1 MKVCTII
8 INDDSIYEGRETFF
22 VELIEPAYTLIGNTS
37 KVAVTISDTEDG
49 RVSSCFICF
58 IPLVNLYT
66 CIRFVEFKSWL
77 KDKWYAICMC
87 ASVHACMC
95 FIYYKVYI
103 IYFVTVLGHLIDNDV
118 CSNFCCVWFNRPL
131 HYCIK
136 PTEKLMF
143 LYVCRTSDNVWE
155 ESLRSEWK
163 FGSSVRQSH

>member
-66 CIRFVEFKSWL
+66 CICFEVDSKTNGMLFVCVRP
-77 KDKWYAICMC
+77 CM
-87 ASVHACMC
+87 HACAL
-95 FIYYKVYI
+95 FITKSI
-103 IYFVTVLGHLIDNDV
+103 LSTSL
-118 CSNFCCVWFNRPL
+118 
-131 HYCIK
+131 
-136 PTEKLMF
+136 
-143 LYVCRTSDNVWE
+143 LYWVI
-155 ESLRSEWK
+155 
-163 FGSSVRQSH
+163 